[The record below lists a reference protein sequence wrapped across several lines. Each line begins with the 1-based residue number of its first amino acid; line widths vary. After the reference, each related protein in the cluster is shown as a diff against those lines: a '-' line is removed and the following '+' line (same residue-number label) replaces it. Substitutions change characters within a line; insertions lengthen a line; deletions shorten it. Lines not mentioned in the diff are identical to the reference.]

1 MSVILKYT
9 GFLVIVI
16 SVIALMAVFVG
27 NSNLGV
33 KNYKAVQ
40 NLNQQ
45 YETSEQYRIYFA
57 FDGDQ
62 SQIIDLIKGHAK
74 FKMVYTGNSKF
85 NAKLLRTDGTLLTLL
100 ANENGPYS
108 RKQVIDV
115 PETGAYLLDVK
126 TSGEWSL
133 SRE

>member
-1 MSVILKYT
+1 MSVIIKYV
-9 GFLVIVI
+9 GFLFIMIAAI
-16 SVIALMAVFVG
+16 SFAIVFVG
-27 NSNLGV
+27 NSNMGV

-40 NLNQQ
+40 NLNGQD
-45 YETSEQYRIYFA
+45 ETGEQNRIYFV

-62 SQIIDLIKGHAK
+62 SQIIDLVKGRAK
-74 FKMVYTGNSKF
+74 LNIIYRGDSKF
-85 NAKLLRTDGTLLTLL
+85 EAKLLYTNGTLLALL

-126 TSGEWSL
+126 TTGEWSL